1 MKEGIHLQ
9 NCLIALMDLHHLI
22 AKKRW
27 MRVVY
32 TVSFFFFSF
41 CFVFL
46 SLRPVSVI
54 FCFSANH
61 LIKPKGELLKFSVFP
76 LAEAKSCRGGL
87 RGGGR
92 EEKKKKKKDVI
103 IFQLKRRRRGILSY
117 NHLSIA
123 IASYC

>member
-32 TVSFFFFSF
+32 TVSFFFFFSF

-92 EEKKKKKKDVI
+92 EEKKKKKKRRNNLSVKKKKK
-103 IFQLKRRRRGILSY
+103 KRNPFL
-117 NHLSIA
+117 
-123 IASYC
+123 